1 MALLSDDNRKELGE
15 IFERDLVGD
24 VKVSFFTQGG
34 GLIVIPGR
42 ECPTCK
48 ETGELVEEVT
58 SLSDKLEL
66 TVHDVY
72 ADQDAASSAEI
83 DRVPAIV
90 LEGEAKGKVRYF
102 GIPGGS
108 EFPAFV
114 ADIVD
119 VSKGTTSLSD
129 DSRKS
134 LESLSKD
141 VHVQVFVTPT

>member
-1 MALLSDDNRKELGE
+1 MALLSDANRKELGE
-15 IFERDLVGD
+15 IFEQDLVGD
-24 VKVSFFTQGG
+24 VKINFFTQGG

-72 ADQDAASSAEI
+72 TDQEAAKLAGI
-83 DRVPAIV
+83 DRIPAIV
-90 LEGEAKGKVRYF
+90 LEGEARGKVRYF

-108 EFPAFV
+108 EFPVFV

-119 VSKGTTSLSD
+119 VSKGATSLSD
-129 DSRKS
+129 ESRKS
-134 LESLSKD
+134 LESLSED

>member
-24 VKVSFFTQGG
+24 VRVRFFTQGG

-48 ETGELVEEVT
+48 ETGDLVEEVAA
-58 SLSDKLEL
+58 LSDKLEL
-66 TVHDVY
+66 AVHDVY
-72 ADQDAASSAEI
+72 GDQEAASAAGI
-83 DRVPAIV
+83 DRIPAIV
-90 LEGEAKGKVRYF
+90 LEGEARGTVRYF

-119 VSKGTTSLSD
+119 VSKGSTSLSD
-129 DSRKS
+129 ESK
-134 LESLSKD
+134 ESLASLSTN
-141 VHVQVFVTPT
+141 VHIQVFVTPT

>member
-1 MALLSDDNRKELGE
+1 MPLLSDDNRKELGE

-48 ETGELVEEVT
+48 ETGELVEEIT

-66 TVHDVY
+66 TVHDVF
-72 ADQDAASSAEI
+72 AGEESASAAGIERI
-83 DRVPAIV
+83 PAIV
-90 LEGEAKGKVRYF
+90 LEGGARGTVRYF

-108 EFPAFV
+108 EFPAFI

-119 VSKGTTSLSD
+119 VSRGTTSLSD
-129 DSRKS
+129 ESKES
-134 LESLSKD
+134 LGTLSKD
-141 VHVQVFVTPT
+141 VHLQVFVTPT